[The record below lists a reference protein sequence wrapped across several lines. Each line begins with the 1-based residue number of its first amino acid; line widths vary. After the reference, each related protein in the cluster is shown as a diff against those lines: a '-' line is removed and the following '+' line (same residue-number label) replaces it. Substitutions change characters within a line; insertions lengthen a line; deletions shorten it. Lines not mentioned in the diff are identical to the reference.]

1 MIIMPR
7 QERRAYL
14 SRLRPYMITSLILF
28 GAGIAI
34 GLMVV
39 SYFPGLADHFED
51 AIAAF
56 VKTFAGMP
64 RLKLAGGDFC
74 QQHAQNP
81 AGDFTRSVVRYHSRV
96 FSAGERH
103 RSRRRLVALR

>member
-39 SYFPGLADHFED
+39 VLFSRARRSFRGKHRGVCKKLRRH
-51 AIAAF
+51 AAPE
-56 VKTFAGMP
+56 A
-64 RLKLAGGDFC
+64 RWRDFS
-74 QQHAQNP
+74 QQRA
-81 AGDFTRSVVRYHSRV
+81 
-96 FSAGERH
+96 
-103 RSRRRLVALR
+103 